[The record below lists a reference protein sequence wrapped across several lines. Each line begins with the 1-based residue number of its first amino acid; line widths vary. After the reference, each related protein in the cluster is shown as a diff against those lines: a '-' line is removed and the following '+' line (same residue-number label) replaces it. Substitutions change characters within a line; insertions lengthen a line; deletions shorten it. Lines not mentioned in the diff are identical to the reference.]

1 MVRLKELVCQNF
13 DSITPKL
20 VERGTKASE
29 NEAKVLATTKSS
41 FAPTH

>member
-1 MVRLKELVCQNF
+1 MVRLKELVCRNF